1 MNPGIGDYYCMAV
14 GTMLKG
20 NFRMVGLAQP
30 TLNLV
35 HWREFLPLALSML
48 LSLHLVAIRLCG
60 CWRSSLFIYPSVM
73 G

>member
-1 MNPGIGDYYCMAV
+1 MNPGIGDCYCMAV
-14 GTMLKG
+14 ETMLKG
-20 NFRMVGLAQP
+20 NFRMVGLAQSA
-30 TLNLV
+30 LSLV